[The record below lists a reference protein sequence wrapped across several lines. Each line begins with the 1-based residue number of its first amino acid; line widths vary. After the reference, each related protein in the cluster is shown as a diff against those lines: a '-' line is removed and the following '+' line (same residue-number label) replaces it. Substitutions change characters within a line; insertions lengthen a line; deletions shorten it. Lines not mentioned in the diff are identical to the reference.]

1 MDASPYQFQMTT
13 TPRMPV
19 NLVNVRGTALLA
31 TDTREQYRQKLA
43 RITLDS
49 MVQFVGLLDAKGT
62 VLEINQVALD
72 AVGIDLSEVEGRPFW
87 TTFWWQVSE
96 EIRATLR
103 ESILRASQGEFV
115 RWDTDI
121 YGRAGG
127 KETIVIDASL
137 CPVKDEQGNVVFIA
151 AEGRDITEKKAYERE
166 IARQREELARLDELK
181 TQFFANISHE
191 FRTPL
196 TLLLGPVDDAL
207 HDRDDPLGAQQR
219 ERITMIQRN
228 GLRLQ
233 KLVNALLDFSR
244 VEAGRIQ
251 AVYKATDL
259 ASLTQDLASS
269 FRSAC
274 EKAGLILTIETQK
287 LPEPVFVD
295 HEMWEKIVL
304 NLVSNAFKFT
314 LEGQTSVTLCA
325 ESDHA
330 VLRVSDTGTGIPEAE
345 LPLIFDRF
353 HRVEGA
359 RGRTYEGTGIGL
371 ALIQELVKLHK
382 GSIEVASAL
391 GRGTSFSVRIP
402 FGSAHLPN
410 AQVEH
415 PRTQVSTAT
424 RADAFVSEALRWLPD
439 GFDGVD
445 EPLPPSSPFSEGMRP
460 RVLLADDN
468 ADMRDYLS
476 HLLATTYAV
485 TAAADGKE
493 ALVAATRVR
502 PDLILTDVMMPHV
515 DGFGLLQRLRA
526 DPTLREIPVIVLSA
540 RAGEEAKVEGLRMGA
555 DDYLVKPFS
564 ARELLAR
571 VAANIE
577 LARTRAQSAQVLR
590 DEAHRLELLNRI
602 ATALAA
608 EIEVEPLV
616 QLVTDAATELTGAQ
630 SGAFVYNVAS
640 SNGDAKRQ
648 FTLSGDSRESFAGFP
663 QPLVSE
669 VRSVVRSGDIRE
681 DPRYFNDARNVGL
694 PASLLPVVS
703 YLSVPVIAPN
713 GDLLG
718 RLSFAHTE
726 PNMFTEHHE
735 LIVTGIASQ
744 AALAFEKARLYEA
757 SRNAE
762 AALRQLNET
771 LEQRVTAEVAERMK
785 AEQALRQA
793 QKLEAIGHLT
803 GGVAHDFNNLLQVVL
818 GSLEALKRRI
828 DSPATPSPSDIVR
841 SVDIAMRG
849 AERAASLTQRLLA
862 FSRQQPLDPRPTD
875 VNRLITG
882 MSELLRRTLGES
894 IAIDIVLGG
903 GLWWTSVDPNQLEN
917 AILNLAVN
925 ARDAMPDGGRLT
937 IESGNAALDENYAR
951 EQQEVRSGQ
960 YVMLAISDT
969 GTGMTK
975 DVVASAFD
983 PFFTTKEP
991 GQGTGLG
998 LSQVYGFVKQSN
1010 GHVKICSEPGE
1021 GTTIRI
1027 YFPRLLDETC
1037 TEEQTKDVAYPV
1049 GNRSEM
1055 VLLVEDNEA
1064 VRQTNAAML
1073 DELGYAVIEAE
1084 NAAKALKIIETTPS
1098 IRLLFTDV
1106 GLPDGING
1114 RQLADLALQRRP
1126 SLKVL
1131 FTTGYVRNAIVH
1143 GGRLDP
1149 GIQLIGKPFTVAAL
1163 AIKLRELLDEA

>member
-1 MDASPYQFQMTT
+1 
-13 TPRMPV
+13 
-19 NLVNVRGTALLA
+19 
-31 TDTREQYRQKLA
+31 
-43 RITLDS
+43 
-49 MVQFVGLLDAKGT
+49 
-62 VLEINQVALD
+62 
-72 AVGIDLSEVEGRPFW
+72 
-87 TTFWWQVSE
+87 
-96 EIRATLR
+96 
-103 ESILRASQGEFV
+103 
-115 RWDTDI
+115 
-121 YGRAGG
+121 
-127 KETIVIDASL
+127 
-137 CPVKDEQGNVVFIA
+137 
-151 AEGRDITEKKAYERE
+151 
-166 IARQREELARLDELK
+166 
-181 TQFFANISHE
+181 
-191 FRTPL
+191 
-196 TLLLGPVDDAL
+196 
-207 HDRDDPLGAQQR
+207 
-219 ERITMIQRN
+219 
-228 GLRLQ
+228 
-233 KLVNALLDFSR
+233 
-244 VEAGRIQ
+244 
-251 AVYKATDL
+251 
-259 ASLTQDLASS
+259 
-269 FRSAC
+269 
-274 EKAGLILTIETQK
+274 
-287 LPEPVFVD
+287 
-295 HEMWEKIVL
+295 
-304 NLVSNAFKFT
+304 
-314 LEGQTSVTLCA
+314 
-325 ESDHA
+325 
-330 VLRVSDTGTGIPEAE
+330 
-345 LPLIFDRF
+345 
-353 HRVEGA
+353 
-359 RGRTYEGTGIGL
+359 
-371 ALIQELVKLHK
+371 
-382 GSIEVASAL
+382 
-391 GRGTSFSVRIP
+391 
-402 FGSAHLPN
+402 
-410 AQVEH
+410 
-415 PRTQVSTAT
+415 
-424 RADAFVSEALRWLPD
+424 VSEALRWLPD

-445 EPLPPSSPFSEGMRP
+445 EPLPPSPAIAEAMRQ

-476 HLLATTYAV
+476 HLLATTYEV
-485 TAAADGKE
+485 TAVADGKE
-493 ALVAATRVR
+493 ALAAATRVR

-526 DPTLREIPVIVLSA
+526 EPTLREIPVIVLSA

-577 LARTRAQSAQVLR
+577 LSRTRAQSAQVLR
-590 DEAHRLELLNRI
+590 DEAYRLEVLNRT

-616 QLVTDAATELTGAQ
+616 QLVTDAAAELTGAQ
-630 SGAFVYNVAS
+630 SGAFVYNVVS
-640 SNGDAKRQ
+640 SNGEMKSQ
-648 FTLSGDSRESFAGFP
+648 YTLSSDSRENFAGFLE
-663 QPLVSE
+663 QLTVGGE
-669 VRSVVRSGDIRE
+669 GVVRSGDIR
-681 DPRYFNDARNVGL
+681 DDHVPAGNV
-694 PASLLPVVS
+694 PVVS

-718 RLSFAHTE
+718 SLVFAHTE

-744 AALAFEKARLYEA
+744 AAMVFEKARLYEA

-771 LEQRVTAEVAERMK
+771 LEQRVAAEVAERMK

-793 QKLEAIGHLT
+793 QKMEAIGHLT

-828 DSPATPSPSDIVR
+828 DSPAMPSPNIIVR

-894 IAIDIVLGG
+894 VAIDIVLGG
-903 GLWWTSVDPNQLEN
+903 GLWWISVDPNQLEN

-937 IESGNAALDENYAR
+937 IESGNAALDEDYAR
-951 EQQEVRSGQ
+951 EHQEVQSGQ

-1010 GHVKICSEPGE
+1010 GHVIISSEPGE
-1021 GTTIRI
+1021 GTSIRI
-1027 YFPRLLDETC
+1027 YFPRLIDETRM
-1037 TEEQTKDVAYPV
+1037 EEKAIDVAYPV
-1049 GNRSEM
+1049 GNRIEV

-1084 NAAKALKIIETTPS
+1084 NAAEALKIIETAPN

-1106 GLPDGING
+1106 GLPDGVNG

-1126 SLKVL
+1126 SLKIL
-1131 FTTGYVRNAIVH
+1131 FTTGYARNAIVH

-1149 GIQLIGKPFTVAAL
+1149 GIQLIAKPFTVAAL